1 MNESPETMQKIKHL
15 VNLSRETTKFDPRLY
30 YEYDVNQGLRTAA
43 GRGVRTGLT
52 EISDVK
58 GYVTDEGERVHAE
71 GKLYYQGYDIKDL
84 VHGLKGRRYGFE
96 EITYLL
102 LFGELP
108 TQMQLEEFVKALSY
122 LQSLPISFT
131 RDVIMKAQ
139 SENLMNSLQKCVLT
153 LYAYDDQAEDISVK
167 NVVRQC
173 LDLIAKLPLLTAYSY
188 FSYGYYHKGDNLFL
202 RNPKSQLSFAEN
214 VLQMLHADGQ
224 FTELEARMLDLMLI
238 LHAEHGGGTNS
249 TFVTHVI
256 SSSGTDTYS
265 SIAASLGSL
274 KGAKHGG
281 VDLRAEAMIRDIIEN
296 VSDLTDEDELRMYV
310 RKIMDGEAFDGT
322 GNIYGIGHAVY
333 TYSDPRA
340 ELMKEILPELA
351 AEKGKTD
358 RYEFMLRLE
367 KVILEVMPKKRRL
380 SKPVCATMDFYA
392 GFAYYLMGFSHELYA
407 PLYAMGRISGWSAHR
422 IEELVNSS
430 KIIRPAYKY
439 VGQHKIYSPMDK
451 RK

>member
-1 MNESPETMQKIKHL
+1 MKESADTNQKIRHL

-30 YEYDVNQGLRTAA
+30 YEYNVNQGLRTAS

-58 GYVTDEGERVHAE
+58 GYVTDDGERQHAE
-71 GKLYYQGYDIKDL
+71 GRLYYQGYDVRDL
-84 VHGLKGRRYGFE
+84 VHGLQGRRFGFE

-108 TQMQLEEFVKALSY
+108 TQMQLAEFIQVMKY
-122 LQSLPISFT
+122 LQNLPISFT

-139 SENLMNSLQKCVLT
+139 SDNLMNSLQKCVLT
-153 LYAYDDQAEDISVK
+153 LYAYDENPEDVTPG

-173 LDLIAKLPLLTAYSY
+173 LNLIAKLPLLTAYSY

-202 RNPKSQLSFAEN
+202 RNPKDELSFAEN
-214 VLQMLHADGQ
+214 VLQMLNEDGKY
-224 FTELEARMLDLMLI
+224 TELDARMLDLMLI

-265 SIAASLGSL
+265 SIAASLGAL
-274 KGAKHGG
+274 KGSKHGG
-281 VDLRAEAMIRDIIEN
+281 VDKRAEDMIRDIKAHVEN
-296 VSDLTDEDELRMYV
+296 PNDEDELKMYV
-310 RKIMDGEAFDGT
+310 RKIMDGDAFDGT
-322 GNIYGIGHAVY
+322 GNVYGIGHAIY

-340 ELMKEILPELA
+340 ELIKEFLPALA
-351 AEKGKTD
+351 AEKGKSEE
-358 RYEFMLRLE
+358 YEFMLRLE
-367 KVILEVMPKKRRL
+367 KVILDVMPKKRRL
-380 SKPVCATMDFYA
+380 EKPVCATMDFYA
-392 GFAYYLMGFSHELYA
+392 GFVYYLLGISSELYT
-407 PLYAMGRISGWSAHR
+407 PLYAMGRVAGWSAHR
-422 IEELVNSS
+422 VEELLNSS

-439 VGQHKIYSPMDK
+439 VGQHKIYSPMEK

>member
-1 MNESPETMQKIKHL
+1 MNESPETMKKIKHL
-15 VNLSRETTKFDPRLY
+15 VNISRETTKFDPRLY

-58 GYVTDEGERVHAE
+58 GYVTDEGERQHAE

-108 TQMQLEEFVKALSY
+108 TQMQLEEFANAIAF
-122 LQSLPISFT
+122 LQSLPMSFT

-139 SENLMNSLQKCVLT
+139 SENLMNSLQKCILT
-153 LYAYDDQAEDISVK
+153 LYAYDDKPEDVSVR

-173 LDLIAKLPLLTAYSY
+173 LNLIAKLPLLTAYSY

-202 RNPKSQLSFAEN
+202 RNPKKELSFAEN
-214 VLQMLHADGQ
+214 ALQMLNADGK
-224 FTELEARMLDLMLI
+224 FTELDARMLDLMLI

-265 SIAASLGSL
+265 SIAASLGAL
-274 KGAKHGG
+274 KGSKHGG
-281 VDLRAEAMIRDIIEN
+281 VDLKAEAMINDIIEN
-296 VSDLTDEDELRMYV
+296 VEDLNDDDELRMYV

-322 GNIYGIGHAVY
+322 GNVYGIGHAVY
-333 TYSDPRA
+333 TYSDPRT
-340 ELMKEILPELA
+340 ELIKELLPDLA
-351 AEKGKTD
+351 AEKGKSD
-358 RYEFMLRLE
+358 QYEFMVRLE
-367 KVILEVMPKKRRL
+367 NIILEVMPKKRRL

-392 GFAYYLMGFSHELYA
+392 GMVYTLLGIPKELYT
-407 PLYAMGRISGWSAHR
+407 PLYAMGRVAGWSAHR

-439 VGQHKIYSPMDK
+439 VGQHKVYSPMDK
-451 RK
+451 RR

>member
-1 MNESPETMQKIKHL
+1 MKESPETLAKIKRL

-30 YEYDVNQGLRTAA
+30 YEYDVNQGLRTAS

-58 GYVTDEGERVHAE
+58 GYTTDDGERQHAE
-71 GKLYYQGYDIKDL
+71 GSLYYQGYNIKEL
-84 VHGLKGRRYGFE
+84 VHGLRGRRYGFE

-108 TQMQLEEFVKALSY
+108 TQMQLQEFVEAIAY
-122 LQSLPISFT
+122 LQNLPMSFT

-139 SENLMNSLQKCVLT
+139 SDNLMNSLQKCVLT
-153 LYAYDDQAEDISVK
+153 LYAYDENPEDISLK

-173 LDLIAKLPLLTAYSY
+173 LNLIAKLPLLTAYSY

-202 RNPKSQLSFAEN
+202 RNPKPELSFAEN
-214 VLQMLHADGQ
+214 VLQMLKTDGSY
-224 FTELEARMLDLMLI
+224 TELEARMLDLMLI

-274 KGAKHGG
+274 KGSKHGG
-281 VDLRAEAMIRDIIEN
+281 VDKRAEAMIRDIVEH
-296 VSDLTDEDELRMYV
+296 VEDLTDEDELRMYV
-310 RKIMDGEAFDGT
+310 RKIMDGEAGDGT

-333 TYSDPRA
+333 TYSDPRT
-340 ELMKEILPELA
+340 ELIKELLPELA
-351 AEKGKTD
+351 AEKGKSD
-358 RYEFMLRLE
+358 WYEFMVRLE

-380 SKPVCATMDFYA
+380 EKPVCATMDFYA
-392 GFAYYLMGFSHELYA
+392 GMVYNLLGISSELYT
-407 PLYAMGRISGWSAHR
+407 PLYAMGRVAGWSAHR
-422 IEELVNSS
+422 VEELVNSS

-439 VGQHKIYSPMDK
+439 VGQHKAYSAIEH

>member
-1 MNESPETMQKIKHL
+1 MKESPETMQKIKRL

-30 YEYDVNQGLRTAA
+30 YEYDVNQGLRTAS

-58 GYVTDEGERVHAE
+58 GYVTDDGERQHAP
-71 GKLYYQGYDIKDL
+71 GNLYYQGYNIKDL

-96 EITYLL
+96 EVTYLL

-108 TQMQLEEFVKALSY
+108 TQMQLEEFIRAISN
-122 LQSLPISFT
+122 LQNLPISFT

-139 SENLMNSLQKCVLT
+139 SDNLMNSLQKCILT
-153 LYAYDDQAEDISVK
+153 LYAYDENPEDVSVG
-167 NVVRQC
+167 NVMRQC
-173 LDLIAKLPLLTAYSY
+173 MNLIAKLPLLTAYSY
-188 FSYGYYHKGDNLFL
+188 FSYGYFHKGDNLFL
-202 RNPKSQLSFAEN
+202 RNPKKELSFAEN
-214 VLQMLHADGQ
+214 VLQMLNADGN
-224 FTELEARMLDLMLI
+224 FTELDARMLDLMLI

-274 KGAKHGG
+274 KGSKHGG
-281 VDLRAEAMIRDIIEN
+281 VDIKAEAMIRDIMEH
-296 VSDLTDEDELRMYV
+296 VEDLNDEDELRMYV

-333 TYSDPRA
+333 TYSDPRTD
-340 ELMKEILPELA
+340 LIKEYLPALA
-351 AEKGKTD
+351 AEKGKTEY
-358 RYEFMLRLE
+358 YEFLLRLE
-367 KVILEVMPKKRRL
+367 NIILEVMPKKRRL
-380 SKPVCATMDFYA
+380 EKPVCATMDFYA
-392 GFAYYLMGFSHELYA
+392 GLIYHLLGIPSELYT
-407 PLYAMGRISGWSAHR
+407 PLYAMGRVAGWSAHR
-422 IEELVNSS
+422 VEELVNSS

-439 VGQHKIYSPMDK
+439 VGQHKVYSPMDK

>member
-1 MNESPETMQKIKHL
+1 MKENPDTMDKIRHL
-15 VNLSRETTKFDPRLY
+15 VNVSRETTRFDPRLY
-30 YEYDVNQGLRTAA
+30 YEYDVNQGLRTAS

-52 EISDVK
+52 EISDVQ
-58 GYVTDEGERVHAE
+58 GYITENGERKNAP
-71 GKLYYQGYDIKDL
+71 GALYYQGYDIKDL

-108 TQMQLEEFVKALSY
+108 TQLQLEDFIQAISY
-122 LQSLPISFT
+122 LQNLPMSFT

-139 SENLMNSLQKCVLT
+139 SDNLMNSLQKCVLT
-153 LYAYDDQAEDISVK
+153 LYAYDENPEDISL
-167 NVVRQC
+167 NNMVRQC
-173 LDLIAKLPLLTAYSY
+173 LNLIAKLPLLTAYSY

-202 RNPKSQLSFAEN
+202 RNPKKDLSFAEN
-214 VLQMLHADGQ
+214 ALQMLNSDGK
-224 FTELEARMLDLMLI
+224 FTDLEARMLDLMLI

-265 SIAASLGSL
+265 SIAASLGAL

-281 VDLRAEAMIRDIIEN
+281 VDLRAEMMIRDIMAN
-296 VSDLTDEDELRMYV
+296 VKDLSDDDELKMYI
-310 RKIMDGEAFDGT
+310 RNIMDGEAGDGT

-333 TYSDPRA
+333 TYSDPRTD
-340 ELMKEILPELA
+340 LIKEMLPELA
-351 AEKGKTD
+351 AEKGETELV
-358 RYEFMLRLE
+358 EFLFRLE

-380 SKPVCATMDFYA
+380 EKPVCATMDFYA
-392 GFAYYLMGFSHELYA
+392 GFVYHLLGISQELYA
-407 PLYAMGRISGWSAHR
+407 PLYAMGRVSGWSAHR

-439 VGQHKIYSPMDK
+439 VGHHKPYCPVEK

>member
-1 MNESPETMQKIKHL
+1 MQENTEAMEKIKHL
-15 VNLSRETTKFDPRLY
+15 VNLSRETTRFDPRLY
-30 YEYDVNQGLRTAA
+30 YEYDVNQGLRTAS

-58 GYVTDEGERVHAE
+58 GYETEDGERVFAP
-71 GKLYYQGYDIKDL
+71 GRLYYQGYDIKDL

-96 EITYLL
+96 EVTYLL

-108 TQMQLEEFVKALSY
+108 TQMQLEDFIQAISS
-122 LQSLPISFT
+122 LQSLPMSFT

-139 SENLMNSLQKCVLT
+139 SDNLMNSLQKCVLT
-153 LYAYDDQAEDISVK
+153 LYAYDENPEDISLN
-167 NVVRQC
+167 NVEKQC
-173 LDLIAKLPLLTAYSY
+173 LNLIAKLPLLTAYSY

-202 RNPKSQLSFAEN
+202 RNPKPELSFAEN
-214 VLQMLHADGQ
+214 VLQMLNEDGNY
-224 FTELEARMLDLMLI
+224 TELDARMLDLLLI

-265 SIAASLGSL
+265 SIAASLGAL

-281 VDLRAEAMIRDIIEN
+281 VDLRAENMIKDIIAN
-296 VSDLTDEDELRMYV
+296 VKDLNDDEELRMYI
-310 RKIMDGEAFDGT
+310 RKIMDGEAGDGT

-333 TYSDPRA
+333 SYSDPRT
-340 ELMKEILPELA
+340 ELIKEILPELA
-351 AEKGKTD
+351 AEKGKTELV
-358 RYEFMLRLE
+358 EFMFRLE
-367 KVILEVMPKKRRL
+367 DIILDVMPKKRRL
-380 SKPVCATMDFYA
+380 EKPVCATIDFYA
-392 GFAYYLMGFSHELYA
+392 GTIYHLLGISTELYT
-407 PLYAMGRISGWSAHR
+407 PLYAMGRAAGWSAHR
-422 IEELVNSS
+422 IEELMNSS

-439 VGQHKIYSPMDK
+439 VGKHKVYSPIEN

>member
-1 MNESPETMQKIKHL
+1 MSNTSDTMDKIRHL
-15 VNLSRETTKFDPRLY
+15 VTVSRETTKFDPRLY
-30 YEYDVNQGLRTAA
+30 YEYNVNQGLRTAS

-58 GYVTDEGERVHAE
+58 GYVTDDGERQHAP
-71 GKLYYQGYDIKDL
+71 GTLFYQGYDIKDL
-84 VHGLKGRRYGFE
+84 IHGLKGRRYGFE

-108 TQMQLEEFVKALSY
+108 TQMQLEDFVQAMSF
-122 LQSLPISFT
+122 LQNLPISFT

-139 SENLMNSLQKCVLT
+139 SDNLMNSLQKCVLT
-153 LYAYDDQAEDISVK
+153 LYAYDPNPEDTSIH

-173 LDLIAKLPLLTAYSY
+173 LDLIAKLPLLTAYSF

-202 RNPKSQLSFAEN
+202 RHPKQELSFAEN
-214 VLQMLHADGQ
+214 VLQMLNSDGN
-224 FTELEARMLDLMLI
+224 FTDLEARMLDLMLI

-265 SIAASLGSL
+265 SIAASLGAL
-274 KGAKHGG
+274 KGSRHGG
-281 VDLRAEAMIRDIIEN
+281 VDRRAEEMIRDIMAN
-296 VSDLTDEDELRMYV
+296 VKDLSDEEELRMYI
-310 RKIMDGEAFDGT
+310 RRIMDGEVGDKT
-322 GNIYGIGHAVY
+322 GNIYGIGHAIY

-340 ELMKEILPELA
+340 ELIKELLPALA
-351 AEKGKTD
+351 EEKGQTPML
-358 RYEFMLRLE
+358 EFLFRLE
-367 KVILEVMPKKRRL
+367 RIILDVMPKKRRL
-380 SKPVCATMDFYA
+380 EKPVCATMDFYA
-392 GFAYYLMGFSHELYA
+392 GFVYQLLGISGDLYT
-407 PLYAMGRISGWSAHR
+407 PLYAMGRVSGWSAHR
-422 IEELVNSS
+422 IEELANSS

-439 VGQHKIYSPMDK
+439 VGQHKVYSPIEK

>member
-1 MNESPETMQKIKHL
+1 MKESQETTQKIRRL
-15 VNLSRETTKFDPRLY
+15 VNISRETTKFNPRLY
-30 YEYDVNQGLRTAA
+30 YEYDVNQGLRTAS

-58 GYVTDEGERVHAE
+58 GYVTDDGERQHAE
-71 GKLYYQGYDIKDL
+71 GRLYYQGYNIKDL

-108 TQMQLEEFVKALSY
+108 TQMQLEEFVQAMTY
-122 LQSLPISFT
+122 LQDLPMSFT

-139 SENLMNSLQKCVLT
+139 SDNLMNSLQKCVLT
-153 LYAYDDQAEDISVK
+153 LYAYDENPEDISLN

-173 LDLIAKLPLLTAYSY
+173 LNLIAKLPLLTAYSY

-202 RNPKSQLSFAEN
+202 RHPDKKLSFAEN
-214 VLQMLHADGQ
+214 VLQMLKEDGSY
-224 FTELEARMLDLMLI
+224 TELEARMLDLMLI

-265 SIAASLGSL
+265 SIAASLGAL
-274 KGAKHGG
+274 KGSKHGG
-281 VDLRAEAMIRDIIEN
+281 VDIRAEEMIRDIVAN
-296 VSDLTDEDELRMYV
+296 VQDLTDEDELKTYV
-310 RKIMDGEAFDGT
+310 RRIMDGEVFDGT
-322 GNIYGIGHAVY
+322 GNIYGIGHAIY
-333 TYSDPRA
+333 TYSDPRT
-340 ELMKEILPELA
+340 ELIKEILPSLA
-351 AEKGKTD
+351 AEKGKSD
-358 RYEFMLRLE
+358 WYEFMLRLE
-367 KVILEVMPKKRRL
+367 KVILDVMPKKRRL
-380 SKPVCATMDFYA
+380 EKPVCATMDFYA
-392 GFAYYLMGFSHELYA
+392 GFVYHLLGFEQELYT
-407 PLYAMGRISGWSAHR
+407 PLYAMGRASGWSAHR
-422 IEELVNSS
+422 VEELVNSS